1 MTDGFVTEAFETTS
15 GQVWYTASDSEG
27 RTYRVKQGEG
37 RVKPQQYKA
46 AKSHRPEIAIHERGQ
61 SVESATEDTLTYD
74 SDLTVPTMGLDRGSV
89 EYRLGVNRNRF
100 LGFYNADSTPDDRKE
115 AIQEYTDMI
124 AELKDADSRREREG
138 IRESYGLGG
147 S

>member
-1 MTDGFVTEAFETTS
+1 MSFVNEAFETTS
-15 GQVWYTASDSEG
+15 GDVWYRANDSEG
-27 RTYRVKQGEG
+27 RTYRVKKGEG
-37 RVKPQQYKA
+37 RKSEQAYKA
-46 AKSHRPEIAIHERGQ
+46 AKSHRPEVAISERGQ
-61 SVESATEDTLTYD
+61 DVQSATENTLTYD

-100 LGFYNADSTPDDRKE
+100 LGFADADSTPDEREE
-115 AIQEYTDMI
+115 AIREYANMI
-124 AELKDADSRREREG
+124 SDLKDADSRREREG

>member
-1 MTDGFVTEAFETTS
+1 MSDGYVREAFETTS
-15 GQVWYTASDSEG
+15 GQVWYEASDSEG

-37 RVKPQQYKA
+37 RVNEQQYKA
-46 AKSHRPEIAIHERGQ
+46 AKSHRPEVAISERGQ
-61 SVESATEDTLTYD
+61 SVESATEGTLTYD

-100 LGFYNADSTPDDRKE
+100 LGFADADSTPDDRNE
-115 AIQEYTDMI
+115 AIRQYSNMVN
-124 AELKDADSRREREG
+124 ELKLADSRQEREG
-138 IRESYGLGG
+138 IRASYGLGG